1 MAYHPQNAL
10 IVSIIVSQ
18 FFCPPEWAA
27 HQRIAT
33 QQMATT
39 LSNDRQLA
47 AVLQN
52 PIATSEDVFMPYP
65 RGEHYVVS

>member
-1 MAYHPQNAL
+1 
-10 IVSIIVSQ
+10 
-18 FFCPPEWAA
+18 
-27 HQRIAT
+27 
-33 QQMATT
+33 MATT